1 MFGIG
6 LPEFILIMALALIVV
21 GPDKL
26 PDLARSVA
34 KGILDL
40 KKTANT
46 LKESLTEEGNLLDD
60 IKPELD
66 EAARSI
72 KDQVLDVTNETWTDT
87 ESAKRSVAS
96 KLTEITSPIIDVEAA
111 EESALPEQE
120 DDADTGDTDRQ
131 EEDPS
136 PTETQNNSDA
146 SEHKN

>member
-46 LKESLTEEGNLLDD
+46 LKESLTEDGNLLDD
-60 IKPELD
+60 IKPDLED
-66 EAARSI
+66 AARSI

-96 KLTEITSPIIDVEAA
+96 KSTEVTSPVIDVEPA
-111 EESALPEQE
+111 EESELSAQE
-120 DDADTGDTDRQ
+120 DDADPGDTDRQ

-136 PTETQNNSDA
+136 PPETQNSSDA

>member
-1 MFGIG
+1 
-6 LPEFILIMALALIVV
+6 MALALIVV

-60 IKPELD
+60 IKPDLE

-72 KDQVLDVTNETWTDT
+72 KDQVLDVSNETWTDT

-96 KLTEITSPIIDVEAA
+96 KLTEVTSAIIDVEAD
-111 EESALPEQE
+111 EENEPSAQNDEA
-120 DDADTGDTDRQ
+120 DTVDADKH
-131 EEDPS
+131 EENSDLA
-136 PTETQNNSDA
+136 EIKKNSDA

>member
-46 LKESLTEEGNLLDD
+46 LKESLTEDGNLLDD

-96 KLTEITSPIIDVEAA
+96 KLTEVTSPIIDVEAA

-131 EEDPS
+131 EEDSS
-136 PTETQNNSDA
+136 PAETQNNSDV